1 MARKS
6 AKKAPGGGPGTM
18 TMGSVKSTQAPV
30 FGARVSKRGT
40 KSGRS
45 GRR

>member
-6 AKKAPGGGPGTM
+6 AKKAPGGGPGTA
-18 TMGSVKSTQAPV
+18 TLGTVKTTQAPV
-30 FGARVSKRGT
+30 FGARVGKRAT

>member
-1 MARKS
+1 MPKA
-6 AKKAPGGGPGTM
+6 AKKAAGGGPGTM
-18 TMGSVKSTQAPV
+18 TKGSVTTTQAPV
-30 FGARVSKRGT
+30 FGARVAKRT